1 MLFYRLESKFSLL
14 DEYGK
19 QELTNMGPYM
29 NLEDAIKG
37 LNKQFFDYDLDQ
49 IDIDELIPE
58 SFYSTSENHPAPSA
72 VIYDRIWSSDEFT
85 FGFNSMEQLKR
96 WFRNVELYIL
106 REAHFYIGVYKV
118 DGRCKS
124 QFAFDKYQAVFN
136 HSKAELVEFIDLYDH
151 LANR

>member
-29 NLEDAIKG
+29 NLEPAIEG
-37 LNKQFFDYDLDQ
+37 LNKQFFDYDLEQ
-49 IDIDELIPE
+49 IDIDELIPK
-58 SFYSTSENHPAPSA
+58 SFYSTTENHPAPST
-72 VIYDRIWSSDEFT
+72 VINERIWMSDEFT
-85 FGFNSMEQLKR
+85 FGFISMEQLKR
-96 WFRNVELYIL
+96 WFRDAELDIL

-118 DGRCKS
+118 DGRYKT
-124 QFAFDKYQAVFN
+124 QFAFDKFQAVFN
-136 HSKAELVEFIDLYDH
+136 HSKAELVEFIDLCDH